1 MPVTDSGY
9 IAFRHSQIHYIR
21 FGSGPKILFAFHGFS
36 ENSESFLVLEPALGK
51 KYSVIAIDLPYH
63 GNSKWLEPGFFST
76 DDLIELF
83 ASFLKKFS
91 VDRFSILGFS
101 MGGKCVLYIV
111 KSYAEKIDELI
122 LMASDGIKTN
132 KLYNVAVYPK
142 WGRSLFKTT
151 IKYPGWFFV
160 FIKTA
165 GRLKLITPWL
175 HKFTFNHMETKEKRQ
190 RLYDTWI
197 SMGSFNPDIEVV
209 KEEINANKITTLL
222 FFGVRDEVIPISVA
236 NYFAEDL
243 RNCTLIKLDRGHYFI
258 DERLIPPLQ
267 KEIDTLE

>member
-1 MPVTDSGY
+1 MPITESGY

-21 FGSGPKILFAFHGFS
+21 FGAGPKILFAFHGFS
-36 ENSESFLVLEPALGK
+36 ENAESFLVLEPALGE

-63 GNSKWLEPGFFST
+63 GNSKWLETDFFST
-76 DDLIELF
+76 DDLIQLF
-83 ASFLKKFS
+83 SSFLERFS

-111 KSYAEKIDELI
+111 KSYADKIDELI

-142 WGRSLFKTT
+142 WGRQLFKTT
-151 IKYPGWFFV
+151 IKHPGWFFV
-160 FIKTA
+160 FIKIAT
-165 GRLKLITPWL
+165 RLKLITPWL
-175 HKFTFNHMETKEKRQ
+175 HKFTFNHMETGVKRQ

-197 SMGSFNPDIEVV
+197 SMGTFNPNIEKV
-209 KEEINANKITTLL
+209 KEAINAHQIHTLL
-222 FFGVRDEVIPISVA
+222 FFGIRDEVIPITVA
-236 NYFAEDL
+236 NFFAENL
-243 RNCTLIKLDRGHYFI
+243 KNCTLIKLDRGHYFI

-267 KEIDTLE
+267 KVMDGIE